1 MASRRSLGGGRVLGS
16 GRNLSPA
23 VSPAPPQTQASAPA
37 QAQAQ
42 PSAQTLH
49 APQTQSHV
57 RNASLLSPSE
67 SSLSLSS
74 QTSNSPASTAETR
87 EDIGSKVLLGPSENA
102 AARASNRL
110 ACPICNEE
118 MVTLLQLN
126 RHLDD
131 NHQNL
136 VEEEQDEVK
145 NWFEE
150 QMVKA
155 KKFQPLAVLN
165 QKLKGLDVFESN
177 SSPTP
182 PPAGHARSS
191 SNSRIGHE
199 ASPAPVIRRD
209 PEEEVTRAHWQRP
222 GYRDVC
228 SDPLCGRPLAT
239 SGMALGNSQIAVN
252 CRQCGQ
258 LFCEDHTLYQ
268 MKLSRAAKHD
278 PVRGIWC
285 RVCETCYKSREGYN
299 DHHGVERSHYDE
311 FAQIRRKRV
320 DREHM
325 EVSRL
330 EKRLTKL
337 TQLLANPPPVEET
350 PNVNG
355 GGWFGLSSVG
365 INTAKTQR
373 KALEQSIITWEDDAN
388 VSHCPFCQQEFS
400 TYTFRR
406 HHCRMCGRVVCGDPT
421 TACSTEVGLNVN
433 AQNTKSEKAKAN
445 NTGPL
450 SIDVRMCKDCT
461 HTLFSRSDFAAE
473 MARKPKDQRSYENLA
488 QFERGIRLLLPRFQ
502 KLLSALQDPEKPPSP
517 QQLADATK
525 VRKRLMEAFAQFDAA
540 AKRIRD
546 LPTDSPTQKKLQNA
560 VYTQAYAF
568 LSLHMLPLR
577 SLPKILKHAAPSG
590 QPAKGGALAAIKAGD
605 RSSGP
610 GSVVSSS
617 EVSAMESEEKEL
629 RERLI
634 VLEEQKFMVSEMVAD
649 AAKHRRFDEQTSL
662 AQNLEDLNM
671 EIDQI
676 NGQLGNLDFA
686 GVYAGGSGGSPAL
699 R

>member
-16 GRNLSPA
+16 GRNLSSA
-23 VSPAPPQTQASAPA
+23 VTPAPPQALQ
-37 QAQAQ
+37 
-42 PSAQTLH
+42 
-49 APQTQSHV
+49 APQAPHSNV
-57 RNASLLSPSE
+57 RNASLLSPSD

-87 EDIGSKVLLGPSENA
+87 EDIGSKVLLGPSENT

-136 VEEEQDEVK
+136 IEEEQDEVK

-182 PPAGHARSS
+182 LPATHSRSASNARTGHDTPPAP
-191 SNSRIGHE
+191 I
-199 ASPAPVIRRD
+199 VRRD

-228 SDPLCGRPLAT
+228 SDPVCRRPIT
-239 SGMALGNSQIAVN
+239 GSGMALGNSQTTVN

-299 DHHGVERSHYDE
+299 DHHGFERNHFNE
-311 FAQIRRKRV
+311 FAKIRRRRV
-320 DREHM
+320 DREYM

-337 TQLLANPPPVEET
+337 TQLLAHPPPIDET
-350 PNVNG
+350 PAAG
-355 GGWFGLSSVG
+355 GAWFRLSTVG
-365 INTAKTQR
+365 INTAKDQR
-373 KALEQSIITWEDDAN
+373 KALEQSIITWEEDAK

-406 HHCRMCGRVVCGDPT
+406 HHCRMCGRVVCGDLKT
-421 TACSTEVGLNVN
+421 GCSTEIGLHVN
-433 AQNTKSEKAKAN
+433 PKKSEKAADQV
-445 NTGPL
+445 
-450 SIDVRMCKDCT
+450 SVDVRMCKDCN
-461 HTLFSRSDFAAE
+461 HTLFSRSDFKRE
-473 MARKPKDQRSYENLA
+473 MAERPKDQRSYENLA

-502 KLLSALQDPEKPPSP
+502 KLLAALQDPEKPPTP
-517 QQLADATK
+517 QQLSDATK
-525 VRKRLMEAFAQFDAA
+525 VRKRLMDAFTQFDAA
-540 AKRIRD
+540 ARRIRD
-546 LPTDSPTQKKLQNA
+546 LPTESPTQKRLQKA
-560 VYTQAYAF
+560 VYQQAYSF

-577 SLPKILKHAAPSG
+577 SLPKILKHAAPQG
-590 QPAKGGALAAIKAGD
+590 QATKGGALAAIKAND
-605 RSSGP
+605 RLG
-610 GSVVSSS
+610 GSAVSSS

-649 AAKHRRFDEQTSL
+649 ATKHRRFDEQTSL
-662 AQNLEDLNM
+662 AQNLEDLSQ

-676 NGQLGNLDFA
+676 NGQLSQLDFA
-686 GVYAGGSGGSPAL
+686 GAYQRDVASPAPG
-699 R
+699 